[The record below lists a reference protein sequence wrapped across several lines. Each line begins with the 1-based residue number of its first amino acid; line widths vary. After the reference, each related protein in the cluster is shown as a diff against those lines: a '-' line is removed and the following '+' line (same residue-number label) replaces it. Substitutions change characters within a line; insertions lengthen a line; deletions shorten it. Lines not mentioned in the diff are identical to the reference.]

1 MPNTNPQRVLDLLH
15 RMPSEGLNAA
25 KRLFWTE
32 LNYDRA
38 AESLSTREWPDGTRA
53 LVNAD
58 PLLLAQH
65 TSTLGSFD
73 ILYIPLASEQTGR
86 SFPLSLAAER
96 AVITQ
101 LLPNH
106 PYALFVFSD
115 AAEKHWH
122 LVNVK
127 YRRDKADG
135 ESAAR
140 RVLRRIAIGPHE
152 RLRTAA
158 ERIAM
163 LDLTTL
169 SPNLADGGH
178 PLGLSPIAI
187 QQRHDDAFDVEA
199 VTKAFFTTYREHFER
214 AEVQIAGL
222 DDADA
227 VRIFTQRLFN
237 RLLFIVFL
245 ERKGWLIPPD
255 TGKPTRA
262 DGYLAALWDAH
273 RHSEQSE
280 ESNFYRDRLKLLFFS
295 GLNNPGSIDITG
307 IKADGPLAA
316 LIGRVPYLNGGLFE
330 QEDLDEREGIAVP
343 DAVFSSLFDD
353 LLYHYNFTVTESTPL
368 DVEVAVD
375 PEMLGKIF
383 EELVTGRHESGSY
396 YTPKPVVAFMCRE
409 ALKGY
414 LHDACPREA
423 ETAIAAFV
431 EERDA
436 SDIRQPEAVLAALR
450 AVKVCDLA
458 CGSGAY
464 LLGMLHELME
474 LRQAL
479 FVSRHL
485 DARSAYER
493 KLEIIQNNLYG
504 VDIDPFAVN
513 IARLRLWL
521 SLIVDYDGDD
531 PPPLPNLE
539 FKIEVGDSLT
549 APAPAP
555 LQPDLF
561 RQQDVADFFIL
572 KGQFMTAHG
581 PEKKTLKARIDTLKA
596 SIAKWAS
603 EESGADAF
611 DWAVDFAEVFTPQ
624 ADAAT
629 LRGGMT
635 DVLNATTG
643 QMQLATSAAPGFDII
658 VANPPYVRQEL
669 LGSDLKAKLKKRYPD
684 VYTGTADLYVYFYAR
699 ALDLLREGGIASF
712 ITSNKWLRAGYGEK
726 LRQHLN
732 TKTTV
737 QAVIDFGDLPVFGA
751 IAYPQIIIFR
761 KHAPPQEHTLRALT
775 VDDLSAVEHLSE
787 VVQAEAWEQP
797 RASLRAD
804 GWVLAHPTVTAL
816 LEKLRAAGKPLDD
829 YMKGRFY
836 RGIVTG
842 YNEAFI
848 VDYATRNR
856 LIAEHPSSVEVLKP
870 FLRGRDVKRWIVDF
884 AELWLLFI
892 PWHFPLHEDTSLQ
905 GASRTAEKMF
915 KKQYPAVYDHLSLY
929 KEALSDRNKTETGV
943 RYEWYALQRCAA
955 TYYKEFELPQIVWGN
970 LATRPNF
977 AFAEAGYYLCAPAN
991 TIPTDDKFLLGI
1003 LNSQVTHYLILQ
1015 SAAQR
1020 QGGFVEFKPMYVSQ
1034 IPIPDPTPDQ
1044 RAAIEG
1050 LVRRLLDARGQG
1062 PQVSAWEA
1070 ELNAL
1075 VYQVY
1080 GLTAEEIKVVE
1091 GS

>member
-15 RMPSEGLNAA
+15 RMSTEGLNAA

-38 AESLSTREWPDGTRA
+38 AESLSTREWPEATRA
-53 LVNAD
+53 RLATA
-58 PLLLAQH
+58 PTLLAQH
-65 TSTLGSFD
+65 SSTLGNFD
-73 ILYIPLASEQTGR
+73 IVYIPLASEQTGH

-96 AVITQ
+96 AVIAQ
-101 LLPNH
+101 LLPDH

-127 YRRDKADG
+127 YRRDKANG
-135 ESAAR
+135 ESVAR

-169 SPNLADGGH
+169 SPNLF
-178 PLGLSPIAI
+178 GLSPIAI

-199 VTKAFFTTYREHFER
+199 VTKAFFTTYREHFEAVEAR
-214 AEVQIAGL
+214 ITGLNDAES
-222 DDADA
+222 

-245 ERKGWLIPPD
+245 ERKGWLMPPP
-255 TGKPTRA
+255 TEKPTRA
-262 DGYLAALWDAH
+262 DGYLAALWNAHVQARALDANA
-273 RHSEQSE
+273 
-280 ESNFYRDRLKLLFFS
+280 NFYKERLRTLFFN
-295 GLNNPGSIDITG
+295 GLNNPGSRNLMTVNRGGVLRDI
-307 IKADGPLAA
+307 
-316 LIGRVPYLNGGLFE
+316 IGDVPYLNGGLFE
-330 QEDLDEREGIAVP
+330 REDLDERDDIAVP
-343 DAVFSSLFDD
+343 DAVFGPLFDD

-414 LHDACPREA
+414 LHDVCPRESI
-423 ETAIAAFV
+423 TAIAAFV
-431 EERDA
+431 DERDA
-436 SDIRQPEAVLAALR
+436 GDIRQPEAILAALR

-561 RQQDVADFFIL
+561 RQQDVADFFAL

-581 PEKKTLKARIDTLKA
+581 PEKKALKAQIDTLKA
-596 SIAKWAS
+596 SIAEWAS

-635 DVLNATTG
+635 GVLNATPG
-643 QMQLATSAAPGFDII
+643 QAQLTITTAPGFDII

-669 LGSDLKAKLKKRYPD
+669 LGSDLKVVLKKRYPD
-684 VYTGTADLYVYFYAR
+684 VYTSTADLYVYFYAR
-699 ALDLLREGGIASF
+699 ALQLLRVGGNLAF
-712 ITSNKWLRAGYGEK
+712 ISSNKWFRSTYGAK
-726 LRQHLN
+726 LRQHITATCRLQSI
-732 TKTTV
+732 T
-737 QAVIDFGDLPVFGA
+737 DFGELPVFENA
-751 IAYPQIIIFR
+751 ATFPMIFIAQKQTPDKSRVLFTQVKSLEPPYPDVLTLIQREGQHLPLEALDGENWTLTSAQTAGLLR
-761 KHAPPQEHTLRALT
+761 KMK
-775 VDDLSAVEHLSE
+775 AVG
-787 VVQAEAWEQP
+787 V
-797 RASLRAD
+797 
-804 GWVLAHPTVTAL
+804 
-816 LEKLRAAGKPLDD
+816 PLGE
-829 YMKGRFY
+829 YIKGQMF

-842 YNEAFI
+842 FNEAFVI
-848 VDYATRNR
+848 DDAQRDE
-856 LIAEHPSSVEVLKP
+856 LIARDATSAEIIEPLAVGNDVRRWRIEYKGKWMIVTHIGVDIARYPAIFTYLQQWQPQLERRWDKGEHWWELRPCDYYNIFNKP
-870 FLRGRDVKRWIVDF
+870 KIMYPEIAKEPRFTF
-884 AELWLLFI
+884 
-892 PWHFPLHEDTSLQ
+892 DTS
-905 GASRTAEKMF
+905 GI
-915 KKQYPAVYDHLSLY
+915 YPL
-929 KEALSDRNKTETGV
+929 KTV
-943 RYEWYALQRCAA
+943 
-955 TYYKEFELPQIVWGN
+955 FS
-970 LATRPNF
+970 
-977 AFAEAGYYLCAPAN
+977 
-991 TIPTDDKFLLGI
+991 IPTDDLYLLGI
-1003 LNSQVTHYLILQ
+1003 LNSNTAWEYLKNTCSVLGDADKGGRLTLQ
-1015 SAAQR
+1015 A
-1020 QGGFVEFKPMYVSQ
+1020 VYVSQ
-1034 IPIPDPTPDQ
+1034 LPIPAPTTEQ

-1075 VYQVY
+1075 VYQAY
-1080 GLTAEEIKVVE
+1080 RLDSDEIALIEEASQKQKLDRASKALDKLQE
-1091 GS
+1091 KL

>member
-1 MPNTNPQRVLDLLH
+1 MSTTNPQRVLDLLQ
-15 RMPSEGLNAA
+15 RMSSEGLNAA
-25 KRLFWTE
+25 RRLFWTE
-32 LNYDRA
+32 LNYDHA
-38 AESLSTREWPDGTRA
+38 ADTLSTRDWPEGTRA
-53 LVNAD
+53 LLATA
-58 PLLLAQH
+58 PTLLAQH
-65 TSTLGSFD
+65 TSALGNFD
-73 ILYIPLASEQTGR
+73 ILYIPLTSEQTGR

-96 AVITQ
+96 AVIAQ

-115 AAEKHWH
+115 AAQKHWH

-127 YRRDKADG
+127 YRRDRTDG
-135 ESAAR
+135 GNAAR
-140 RVLRRIAIGPHE
+140 RILRRIAIGPHE

-163 LDLTTL
+163 LDLATL
-169 SPNLADGGH
+169 SPHLADGGH
-178 PLGLSPIAI
+178 PLGLSPMAI

-214 AEVQIAGL
+214 VEAQITGL
-222 DDADA
+222 DDADD
-227 VRIFTQRLFN
+227 VRLFTQRLFN

-245 ERKGWLIPPD
+245 ERKGWLVPPD
-255 TGKPTRA
+255 LTGLPRPVRS
-262 DGYLAALWDAH
+262 GEYLAALWNVHVQARALDANA
-273 RHSEQSE
+273 
-280 ESNFYRDRLKLLFFS
+280 NFYQERLRTLFFS
-295 GLNNPGSIDITG
+295 GLNNPGSRDLMG
-307 IKADGPLAA
+307 VNRGAVLRD
-316 LIGRVPYLNGGLFE
+316 LIGAVPYLNGGLFE
-330 QEDLDEREGIAVP
+330 QEDLDEREGIVVP
-343 DAVFSSLFDD
+343 DAVFGPLFDD

-383 EELVTGRHESGSY
+383 EELVTGRHETGSY

-414 LHDACPREA
+414 LHDVCPRESVA
-423 ETAIAAFV
+423 AIATFV
-431 EERDA
+431 EERDPTA
-436 SDIRQPEAVLAALR
+436 LRDPEAVLEALKR
-450 AVKVCDLA
+450 VKVCDPA

-464 LLGMLHELME
+464 LLGMLHELLD
-474 LRQAL
+474 LRLCIFA
-479 FVSRHL
+479 VHGL
-485 DARSAYER
+485 DAQTLYTR
-493 KLEIIQNNLYG
+493 KLEIIQHNLYG

-555 LQPDLF
+555 LQPDMF
-561 RQQDVADFFIL
+561 RQQNVADFVAL

-581 PEKKTLKARIDTLKA
+581 PEKRELKARIDALKA
-596 SIAKWAS
+596 SIAAWAG

-611 DWAVDFAEVFTPQ
+611 DWAVDFAEVFTPPPL
-624 ADAAT
+624 T
-629 LRGGMT
+629 SPPLGGKE
-635 DVLNATTG
+635 G
-643 QMQLATSAAPGFDII
+643 GRGFDII

-669 LGSDLKAKLKKRYPD
+669 LGSDLKAVLKKRYPD

-699 ALDLLREGGIASF
+699 ALHLLREGGIASF

-761 KHAPPQEHTLRALT
+761 KAAPPQAHTLRALT

-787 VVQAEAWEQP
+787 VVQAEAWAQP
-797 RASLRAD
+797 RSSLRAD
-804 GWVLAHPTVTAL
+804 GWALVKPTV
-816 LEKLRAAGKPLDD
+816 LELIKKLRQAGKPLTD
-829 YMKGRFY
+829 YVGGQFY
-836 RGIVTG
+836 SGIKTG
-842 YNEAFI
+842 FNAAFVIDEAKRAQLLAE
-848 VDYATRNR
+848 DANSTH
-856 LIAEHPSSVEVLKP
+856 LIRPW
-870 FLRGRDVKRWIVDF
+870 LRGRDLKRWFVNWDGYYF
-884 AELWLLFI
+884 LSMQNSNDKNAET
-892 PWHFPLHEDTSLQ
+892 PWRNTTTE
-905 GASRTAEKMF
+905 AAAEEIF
-915 KKQYPAVYDHLSLY
+915 QQAYPAVYKHLKFYEPQLR
-929 KEALSDRNKTETGV
+929 KRSDQGKFWWELRPCAYYADFGQPKIIYPDIAKKPEFAYDATGS
-943 RYEWYALQRCAA
+943 
-955 TYYKEFELPQIVWGN
+955 FSGN
-970 LATRPNF
+970 TS
-977 AFAEAGYYLCAPAN
+977 YI
-991 TIPTDDKFLLGI
+991 IPTNDLYLLGV
-1003 LNSQVTHYLILQ
+1003 LNSSV
-1015 SAAQR
+1015 
-1020 QGGFVEFKPMYVSQ
+1020 VEFFYHQISSTIQQDYLRFIAMYMER

-1044 RAAIEG
+1044 RAAIEA

-1062 PQVSAWEA
+1062 PQVAAWEA

-1080 GLTAEEIKVVE
+1080 GLTAEEIRVVE
-1091 GS
+1091 GEDR

>member
-15 RMPSEGLNAA
+15 RMSTEGLNAA

-38 AESLSTREWPDGTRA
+38 AESLSIREWPEATRA
-53 LVNAD
+53 LLATA
-58 PLLLAQH
+58 PTLLAQH
-65 TSTLGSFD
+65 SSTLGNFD
-73 ILYIPLASEQTGR
+73 VVYIPLASEQIGH

-101 LLPNH
+101 LLPDH

-127 YRRDKADG
+127 YRRDKGNGD
-135 ESAAR
+135 SAAR

-169 SPNLADGGH
+169 SPNLF
-178 PLGLSPIAI
+178 GLSPIAI

-214 AEVQIAGL
+214 AEAQITGL
-222 DDADA
+222 DDAED

-245 ERKGWLIPPD
+245 ERKGWLVPPP

-262 DGYLAALWDAH
+262 DGYLAALWNAHVQARALDANA
-273 RHSEQSE
+273 
-280 ESNFYRDRLKLLFFS
+280 NFYKERLRTLFFN
-295 GLNNPGSIDITG
+295 GLNNPGSRNLMTVNRGGVLRG
-307 IKADGPLAA
+307 I
-316 LIGRVPYLNGGLFE
+316 IGDVPYLNGGLFE
-330 QEDLDEREGIAVP
+330 QEALDERDDIAVP
-343 DAVFSSLFDD
+343 DAVFGPLFDD

-414 LHDACPREA
+414 LRDVCPRESI
-423 ETAIAAFV
+423 TAIAAFV
-431 EERDA
+431 DERDA
-436 SDIRQPEAVLAALR
+436 GDIRQPEAILAALR
-450 AVKVCDLA
+450 AVRVCDLA

-581 PEKKTLKARIDTLKA
+581 PEKRDLKAQIDTLKA
-596 SIAKWAS
+596 SIAEWAS

-635 DVLNATTG
+635 GVLNATPG
-643 QMQLATSAAPGFDII
+643 QAQLTITTAPGFDII

-669 LGSDLKAKLKKRYPD
+669 LGSDLKAVLKKRYPD

-732 TKTTV
+732 KKTTV
-737 QAVIDFGDLPVFGA
+737 QAIIDFGDLPVFGA

-761 KHAPPQEHTLRALT
+761 KATPPQEHTLRALT
-775 VDDLSAVEHLSE
+775 VDDMSTVEHLSE
-787 VVQAEAWEQP
+787 VVQTEAWEQP
-797 RASLRAD
+797 HASLRAD
-804 GWVLAHPTVTAL
+804 GWALVRPTV
-816 LEKLRAAGKPLDD
+816 LELIRKLRQAGKPLTD
-829 YMKGRFY
+829 YVGGQFY
-836 RGIVTG
+836 SGIKTG
-842 YNEAFI
+842 FNAAFVIDEAKR
-848 VDYATRNR
+848 AQLLAENANSLH
-856 LIAEHPSSVEVLKP
+856 LIRPW
-870 FLRGRDVKRWIVDF
+870 LRGRDLKRWFVNWGGYYFLSMQNSNDKNADTPWRNATTEAA
-884 AELWLLFI
+884 AEEI
-892 PWHFPLHEDTSLQ
+892 LQ
-905 GASRTAEKMF
+905 
-915 KKQYPAVYDHLSLY
+915 QVYPAVYRHLKFYEPQLR
-929 KEALSDRNKTETGV
+929 KRSDQGKFWWELRPCAYYADFGQPKIIYPDIAKRPEFAYDTTGS
-943 RYEWYALQRCAA
+943 
-955 TYYKEFELPQIVWGN
+955 FSGN
-970 LATRPNF
+970 TS
-977 AFAEAGYYLCAPAN
+977 YI
-991 TIPTDDKFLLGI
+991 IPTNDLYLLGV
-1003 LNSQVTHYLILQ
+1003 LNSSV
-1015 SAAQR
+1015 
-1020 QGGFVEFKPMYVSQ
+1020 VEFFYHQISSTIQQDYLRFIAMYMER

-1062 PQVSAWEA
+1062 PQVAAWEA

-1091 GS
+1091 GEDHG